1 MLFPLVITEAHP
13 QLGGPWT
20 IFRTM
25 GGLPTIPAHYP
36 RSAWWHLQ
44 VSLVNDFTSQMCVL
58 SVHWK
63 D

>member
-1 MLFPLVITEAHP
+1 MLFPLVITQAHP
-13 QLGGPWT
+13 QLGGPWP

-44 VSLVNDFTSQMCVL
+44 VSLVNDGPVTMLMDSTKLF
-58 SVHWK
+58 
-63 D
+63 